1 MLWIWFFI
9 AITSLPLFQ
18 FVAFG
23 TISSFTNQP
32 SLVSSCFKRRYF
44 ADRFK
49 TYDTFFSF
57 AFRKGK
63 EQLKRV
69 KQDGIY
75 YINENHIIKYLRK
88 REIKEIRKNKYL
100 ELLDEI
106 SMVGKLNKAG
116 ILLGYKHS
124 NQIYDLRTYGRIGQ
138 KNMKLIR
145 RNYKKLQYA
154 GHRSCR
160 RYYK

>member
-1 MLWIWFFI
+1 MLTKYRKYPKMLR
-9 AITSLPLFQ
+9 ITC
-18 FVAFG
+18 AYE
-23 TISSFTNQP
+23 
-32 SLVSSCFKRRYF
+32 RYF

-106 SMVGKLNKAG
+106 SMAGKLNKAG

-124 NQIYDLRTYGRIGQ
+124 NQIYEINTYGSIGP
-138 KNMKLIR
+138 KTEKLIR
-145 RNYKKLQYA
+145 RNYKKLQELL
-154 GHRSCR
+154 
-160 RYYK
+160 K